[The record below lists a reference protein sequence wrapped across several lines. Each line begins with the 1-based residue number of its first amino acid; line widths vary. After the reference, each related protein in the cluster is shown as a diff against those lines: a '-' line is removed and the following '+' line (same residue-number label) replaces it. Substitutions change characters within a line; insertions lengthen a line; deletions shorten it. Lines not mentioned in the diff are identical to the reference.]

1 MLSQREIDQS
11 VDPANQAALRRL
23 LDDFIAQELAAL
35 EQIARERKGQ
45 VQAQDLA
52 IESMAQGQSL
62 KGSLVTQKLDL
73 ESRLHRLDSVRV
85 PLAQWTSVETENAYV
100 STLLS
105 AAESIERAV
114 QDVMTRFTE
123 MADISDEWQHRG
135 LLQTLKDS
143 VTSAIGG
150 LRTSIGV
157 ALDDFRRS
165 AVSSQSP
172 VRQLIAS
179 DWEPIHAAERVLYQK
194 VKKELE
200 EKGDRPEDYLRVAAQ
215 LAAVQSQIDQVERER
230 VELDRLENDR
240 NLKLEALRTVWLDQT
255 TSRERKAQELMDRL
269 KPHPGATPLVQ
280 IQVVHQG
287 DASDVLRLW
296 STKLGDRRR
305 LTEADIQQIITSLAA
320 NPGTQGIPKTLVD
333 AIRAAENKS
342 VIQAL
347 LGNRAKAFYEVFS
360 EPALR
365 GLELERGDDAITYRI
380 YREDGSLAGPIEN
393 VSAGQKG
400 LAFLNLL
407 LASGD
412 MPLLVDTPEEGLDN
426 EGVYSELVPIF
437 RREKEKRQIFV
448 ITHNANIPVNADAE
462 LIACLEPCGTIERTK
477 LEEILTASGGSS
489 DSVDLDH
496 LARSLSE

>member
-172 VRQLIAS
+172 VR
-179 DWEPIHAAERVLYQK
+179 
-194 VKKELE
+194 
-200 EKGDRPEDYLRVAAQ
+200 
-215 LAAVQSQIDQVERER
+215 
-230 VELDRLENDR
+230 
-240 NLKLEALRTVWLDQT
+240 
-255 TSRERKAQELMDRL
+255 
-269 KPHPGATPLVQ
+269 
-280 IQVVHQG
+280 
-287 DASDVLRLW
+287 
-296 STKLGDRRR
+296 
-305 LTEADIQQIITSLAA
+305 
-320 NPGTQGIPKTLVD
+320 
-333 AIRAAENKS
+333 
-342 VIQAL
+342 
-347 LGNRAKAFYEVFS
+347 
-360 EPALR
+360 
-365 GLELERGDDAITYRI
+365 
-380 YREDGSLAGPIEN
+380 
-393 VSAGQKG
+393 
-400 LAFLNLL
+400 
-407 LASGD
+407 
-412 MPLLVDTPEEGLDN
+412 
-426 EGVYSELVPIF
+426 
-437 RREKEKRQIFV
+437 
-448 ITHNANIPVNADAE
+448 
-462 LIACLEPCGTIERTK
+462 
-477 LEEILTASGGSS
+477 
-489 DSVDLDH
+489 
-496 LARSLSE
+496 